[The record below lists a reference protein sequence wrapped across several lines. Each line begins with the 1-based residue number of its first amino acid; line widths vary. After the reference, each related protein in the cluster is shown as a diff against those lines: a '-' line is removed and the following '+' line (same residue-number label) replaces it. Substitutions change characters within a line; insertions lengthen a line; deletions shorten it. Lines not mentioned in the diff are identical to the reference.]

1 VATVELEHLTLYY
14 GKVLAVDDLSL
25 RIEDRE
31 LCVLLGPTGCGKTS
45 TMRMIAGLEKPTAG
59 RVILDGRVIND
70 LYPGDR
76 DVAMVFQDYALYPHM
91 TVRQQFAFPLKA
103 KRTPRDEIEHRVHD
117 TTVFLQL
124 GELLDRYPGELSV
137 GQQQRVAIGRA
148 LIRKPKVFLMDEPLG
163 QLDARMRTDMR
174 ANLKALQQELGITTV
189 YVTHD
194 QVEAQSLGDRIVVMK
209 VGVIQQVGTPQAIY
223 SRPANLFVASF
234 IGTPSMNFVDCTLQA
249 EGDRRCL
256 SNQQFSLALSV
267 DLAGRLEEIPD
278 GAMVAVGIRPEH
290 IRMVPEPAAGATP
303 ADVLVV
309 EPTSNEFVVGLKMG
323 QHLVKARRDRRKMDF
338 KPQVGQRI
346 WLQFPMDK
354 IHLFDRGTEACL
366 L

>member
-14 GKVLAVDDLSL
+14 GKVLAVDDVSL
-25 RIEDRE
+25 RIEDKE

-91 TVRQQFAFPLKA
+91 TVRRQFAFPLQA
-103 KRTPRDEIEHRVHD
+103 KKFSAREIEQRIKE
-117 TTVFLQL
+117 TAAFLQM
-124 GELLDRYPGELSV
+124 EDLLNRYPSELSV

-163 QLDARMRTDMR
+163 QLDARMRADMR

-209 VGVIQQVGTPQAIY
+209 LGVIQQVGTPQHIY
-223 SRPANLFVASF
+223 NQPANLFVAGF
-234 IGTPSMNFVDCTLQA
+234 IGTPSMNFMDCTLQPEDGA
-249 EGDRRCL
+249 WRL
-256 SNQQFSLALSV
+256 TSQQLSLALPSGYTDKLKEV
-267 DLAGRLEEIPD
+267 PAGRQL
-278 GAMVAVGIRPEH
+278 MLGIRPEH
-290 IRMVPEPAAGATP
+290 VRLMPEAAPEATSCQ
-303 ADVLVV
+303 VFVV
-309 EPTSNEFVVGLKMG
+309 EPQSNEFVVGTKLG
-323 QHLVKARRDRRKMDF
+323 EQLIKARRDRRKMDF
-338 KPQVGQRI
+338 RPQVGQRI
-346 WLQFPMDK
+346 WLQFPVDK
-354 IHLFDRGTEACL
+354 IHLFDKETEACL